1 MESKS
6 LAEIENQKVLSALE
20 ALMTGLKEA
29 GTDGWYY
36 DEYQLIKDFIK
47 DKKTQTT
54 AYNV

>member
-6 LAEIENQKVLSALE
+6 LAEIEHQKVLNALE

-29 GTDGWYY
+29 GTDGWYF

-47 DKKTQTT
+47 SKKPQTT

>member
-6 LAEIENQKVLSALE
+6 LTEIEHQKVLNALE

-36 DEYQLIKDFIK
+36 DEYQLIKGFIES
-47 DKKTQTT
+47 KKPQTT

>member
-6 LAEIENQKVLSALE
+6 LAEIENEKVVSALE
-20 ALMTGLKEA
+20 ALMTGLREA

-36 DEYQLIKDFIK
+36 NEYQLIKGFIK
-47 DKKTQTT
+47 SKKPQST